1 MAEKTLAGFMEE
13 LSSSNPTPGGGS
25 VSALAGVSGASLLE
39 MVCNL
44 TIGKEK
50 YKEFEADLIK
60 TREEIQSLKTRLFS
74 LIEEDAK
81 SFDGVMA
88 AFKMPKGTDEEKKA
102 RSEAIQNA
110 TKEATKIPLE
120 TAKNCL
126 RILELC
132 MESVEKVNPNAISD
146 LGVSTLMSHSGLEGA
161 SLNVL
166 INTPSI
172 KDQAFKEDSEKTL
185 NEVRTK
191 GRDLRDQLVP
201 KVEKLIQG

>member
-1 MAEKTLAGFMEE
+1 MAEKTLTGFMEE
-13 LSSSNPTPGGGS
+13 LSSSSPTPGGGS
-25 VSALAGVSGASLLE
+25 VSALAGVLGASLME

-50 YKEFEADLIK
+50 FKEHEADLVK
-60 TREEIQSLKTRLFS
+60 TREEVQTLKKRLFS

-81 SFDGVMA
+81 AFDGVMA
-88 AFKMPKGTDEEKKA
+88 GFKMPKGTDEEKKA
-102 RSEAIQNA
+102 RSETIQSA
-110 TKEATKIPLE
+110 TKEATRVPLE

-132 MESVEKVNPNAISD
+132 KVSVGKVNPNAISD

-172 KDQAFKEDSEKTL
+172 KDQSFKEESERTL
-185 NEVRTK
+185 KELRAKAEELRSQLMPEVERIIR
-191 GRDLRDQLVP
+191 G
-201 KVEKLIQG
+201 